1 MWKCEKD
8 LYRRKLRD
16 LGDVLVERFVAV
28 ETLSHDENSLTSGH
42 SIFAFKSPCLY
53 RVPEQQIAPRKENRA
68 WRPLPSLC
76 SSAAE
81 PRIYYFVT
89 VSTGA
94 CPTFAAIIS
103 LSKTLS

>member
-42 SIFAFKSPCLY
+42 SIFCLQKSVSLQS
-53 RVPEQQIAPRKENRA
+53 PEQQIAPRKENRV

-76 SSAAE
+76 SS
-81 PRIYYFVT
+81 
-89 VSTGA
+89 GG
-94 CPTFAAIIS
+94 
-103 LSKTLS
+103 